1 MKEIFINNDNLL
13 SDEIKEEVI
22 RVKGL
27 IIDDNNEILLGYA
40 NNTYQ
45 FPGGHLE
52 GNETINETLQR
63 EIMEEAGICIDL
75 SKLKPFM
82 LLKYY
87 SKNYLN
93 TGKNR
98 CNKIYYIVIRT
109 NMKPEL
115 SKTNYT
121 EEEIRNNYE
130 LRKIKIKDFKNT
142 LINNCKLYPES
153 EIITGEM
160 LMVIDEYLKNA
171 Y

>member
-13 SDEIKEEVI
+13 SDEIEEEVI